1 MMISTKPATTKYTY
15 THTATAAKLLSL
27 FYIFFPKKYIK
38 KRFSLKRLLP
48 SLFFHTSTLLLV
60 FSTIIFFA
68 IWHLFKSFTHLL
80 LFFACNWT
88 LFCLVKYSNLQ
99 DWTHIRNP
107 VYGCGH
113 SFAKVQ
119 LSVIIVR
126 VFLSKIC
133 RESC

>member
-1 MMISTKPATTKYTY
+1 MMISTKPVTTKYTY

-68 IWHLFKSFTHLL
+68 IWHLLKSFTHLL